1 MRTLLAKYSN
11 SAMTIVMLG
20 IFLVLVGVASRYPAQ
35 ARFMP
40 FVVGIPPILLCL
52 LQLFIDA
59 RERRQAAETIDTR
72 TPAEVAE
79 DNVSRLVGRPI
90 DVTHAALP
98 GAAEAPMSPEET
110 VRRELVLWGY
120 FLGFIGGVLLFG
132 FWVAIPIFL
141 ITFLRF
147 QAEANWRS
155 SLLLGIGGSIALFMM
170 FERGLKVQVHRGFV
184 TEYVL
189 ERWSDN
195 GAS

>member
-11 SAMTIVMLG
+11 STMTIVMLG
-20 IFLVLVGVASRYPAQ
+20 IFVVLVAVASRYPAQ

-52 LQLFIDA
+52 LQLFMDA
-59 RERRQAAETIDTR
+59 RERRQAQAVDTR

-90 DVTHAALP
+90 DVAHAALP
-98 GAAEAPMSPEET
+98 VSAEAPMSPEET

-120 FLGFIGGVLLFG
+120 FLGFIGGIVLFG
-132 FWVAIPIFL
+132 FWVAIPVFL
-141 ITFLRF
+141 VTFLRF
-147 QAEANWRS
+147 QAKSSWRTA
-155 SLLLGIGGSIALFMM
+155 LLLGIGGTIALFLM
-170 FERGLKVQVHRGFV
+170 FERGLKSQVHRGFV

-189 ERWSDN
+189 DRWSDS
-195 GAS
+195 GTP